1 MNANRPFAKISD
13 TLKQIADNTTSCKDA
28 DEVLRY
34 YKERFAS
41 FENVINNPKL
51 GADDD
56 LKFNEYSKIN
66 EWFAKRQKRIEW
78 LKSKNSFDFSSL
90 RRVLKTL
97 DRALGKIVC
106 ELIAVSLKGN
116 NQSENLTRETQQLI
130 ARRGTIAVAQAQ
142 AKGKKAALNATRKAV
157 KSAALYGYF
166 NAEEVSVYIKTDA
179 APGISLEDMQEILD
193 VVARA
198 FGYETTVSIEYVYD
212 EAMGGAK
219 VVIIA
224 TSQNM

>member
-1 MNANRPFAKISD
+1 MNTSKSFAKISD

-66 EWFAKRQKRIEW
+66 EWFAKRQKRIEG

-142 AKGKKAALNATRKAV
+142 AKGKKPR
-157 KSAALYGYF
+157 
-166 NAEEVSVYIKTDA
+166 
-179 APGISLEDMQEILD
+179 
-193 VVARA
+193 
-198 FGYETTVSIEYVYD
+198 
-212 EAMGGAK
+212 
-219 VVIIA
+219 
-224 TSQNM
+224 

>member
-13 TLKQIADNTTSCKDA
+13 TLKQIADNTTSCKDT
-28 DEVLRY
+28 DEVLGY
-34 YKERFAS
+34 YKDRFES
-41 FENVINNPKL
+41 FENIVNNPEL

-56 LKFNEYSKIN
+56 IKFNKYGKIN
-66 EWFAKRQKRIEW
+66 EWLIKRQKRIEG

-90 RRVLKTL
+90 LRVLKTL
-97 DRALGKIVC
+97 DRALGKMVC
-106 ELIAVSLKGN
+106 ELIVASIKGN
-116 NQSENLTRETQQLI
+116 DQNENLTREVERLI
-130 ARRGTIAVAQAQ
+130 ACRGTVAVAQAQ
-142 AKGKKAALNATRKAV
+142 AKGKKAALNAARKAV

-166 NAEEVSVYIKTDA
+166 NAEDVSVYIKTDA

-212 EAMGGAK
+212 EAISGAK
-219 VVIIA
+219 VVIIS
-224 TSQNM
+224 TSQDE